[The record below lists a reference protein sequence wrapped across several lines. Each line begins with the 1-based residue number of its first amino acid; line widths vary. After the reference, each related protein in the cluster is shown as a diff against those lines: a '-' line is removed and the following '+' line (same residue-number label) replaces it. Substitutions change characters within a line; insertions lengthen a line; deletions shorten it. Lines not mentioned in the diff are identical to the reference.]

1 MQSGQPVTKDQSAL
15 SEEEIDSYHREG
27 YLVIRNVFE
36 SEQIE
41 NLAADIERLLT
52 ERTETIHPKNLRV
65 RFKNH
70 VVTGDP
76 VFEVLDPIADLS
88 DIARQMTLDRRL
100 TNLVSSIYGE
110 PACVFKDKFI
120 YKPAGALGA
129 DLHQDWIGWP
139 GFPETFLTAL
149 VAVDP
154 FNDQSGATKVYPR
167 LQSNGYLSP
176 KDGKHH
182 NLQHELM
189 TTEAVCLELEPGD
202 VALFS
207 CFTPHY
213 SEPNLSPSARR
224 GYFISYN
231 ARSDGGDQWEKHY
244 REFHEWIRAR
254 LPEDKRH
261 EFVFV

>member
-1 MQSGQPVTKDQSAL
+1 MQSAQPVTKDQPAL
-15 SEEEIDSYHREG
+15 SEEDIRFYNSEG

-36 SEQIE
+36 TEQIE
-41 NLAADIERLLT
+41 NLAADIERLLL
-52 ERTETIHPKNLRV
+52 ERHETIQPKNLRV

-70 VVTGDP
+70 VVTGEP
-76 VFEVLDPIADLS
+76 VFEVLDPVSDLS
-88 DIARQMTLDRRL
+88 ALARQMTVDRRL
-100 TNLVSSIYGE
+100 IDFVSSIYGE

-120 YKPAGALGA
+120 YKPAGSLGA

-139 GFPETFLTAL
+139 GFPQTFLTAL
-149 VAVDP
+149 VAIDT
-154 FNDQSGATKVYPR
+154 FNERSGATKVYPR
-167 LQSNGYLSP
+167 LQSKGYLSP
-176 KDGKHH
+176 IDGKHH
-182 NLQHELM
+182 HLQHEDM
-189 TTEAVCLELEPGD
+189 ATEAVCLELEPGD

-254 LPEDKRH
+254 LPEDKRD